1 MNDSS
6 NISMNSVLEVTSKNW
21 EKEILQ
27 SENLV
32 VVDFWHN
39 QCSWCERLAPLYDE
53 IANEYKNKAKF
64 TKLNVSLSEKNRKIA
79 AKYGVLGTPTLVFF
93 CAGKLVVSMAGFRP
107 KESLK
112 KLIDEALTNYPECVE
127 KCTAL

>member
-93 CAGKLVVSMAGFRP
+93 CAGKLVGSMAGFRP

>member
-64 TKLNVSLSEKNRKIA
+64 RFFAVSFL
-79 AKYGVLGTPTLVFF
+79 
-93 CAGKLVVSMAGFRP
+93 
-107 KESLK
+107 
-112 KLIDEALTNYPECVE
+112 
-127 KCTAL
+127 